1 MKKMIGI
8 LASVVLVGGIL
19 FGEGMTVRGAEE
31 VIDWNK
37 ARQLRQREQ
46 NRETLSAEEQAY
58 LDRAKAAI
66 QSGNG
71 PGQQGQRPQQ
81 GMPEMTPR
89 ESTGLVPL
97 TDLKEKY
104 KGQDGGLYGGGSN
117 EVPAE
122 QMKRAMEAAGR
133 IRPLDKDGNPA
144 ADGKIVLMSIG
155 MSNTTQAFSRFK
167 VEADADKEKN
177 PQVVIVDG
185 AQGGMDAAAWVEG
198 RGDIRPEKVWANAE
212 AKMTASGVTPQQ
224 VQVIWIKQAVAGT
237 GRFGEFPKSSDVL
250 KENLVKTLQMAKE
263 KYPNLQVA
271 YLSSRIYAGYATT
284 GLNPEPYAYEGAFAV
299 RGVIE
304 MQMKGDAGLNCDA
317 SKGAVKAPVVLW
329 GPYLWADGVKGRKG
343 DDLVWQKDDL
353 ANDGTHPSQSGQKK
367 VAQMLLKFMKT
378 DATAKGWFVK

>member
-1 MKKMIGI
+1 
-8 LASVVLVGGIL
+8 
-19 FGEGMTVRGAEE
+19 
-31 VIDWNK
+31 
-37 ARQLRQREQ
+37 
-46 NRETLSAEEQAY
+46 
-58 LDRAKAAI
+58 
-66 QSGNG
+66 
-71 PGQQGQRPQQ
+71 
-81 GMPEMTPR
+81 MPAMTPK

-117 EVPAE
+117 EIPVE
-122 QMKRAMEAAGR
+122 HMKRAMEAAGR
-133 IRPLDKDGNPA
+133 IRPLDKEGKPA

-167 VEADADKEKN
+167 AEADADKEKN

-198 RGDIRPEKVWANAE
+198 RGEIRPEKVWANAE
-212 AKMTASGVTPQQ
+212 SKMTSSGVTPQQ
-224 VQVIWIKQAVAGT
+224 VQVIWIKQAVAGA

-250 KENLVKTLQMAKE
+250 KENLVKTLQIAKE

-304 MQMKGDAGLNCDA
+304 MQMKGDAGM
-317 SKGAVKAPVVLW
+317 VKSPVVLW

-343 DDLVWQKDDL
+343 DELVWQKADL
-353 ANDGTHPSQSGQKK
+353 ANDGTHPSLSGQKK
-367 VAQMLLKFMKT
+367 VAQMLLKFMRT